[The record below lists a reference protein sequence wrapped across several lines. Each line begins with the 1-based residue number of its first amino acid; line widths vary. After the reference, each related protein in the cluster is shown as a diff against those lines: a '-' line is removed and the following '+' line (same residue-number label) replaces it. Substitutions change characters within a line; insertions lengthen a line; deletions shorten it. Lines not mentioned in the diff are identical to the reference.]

1 MASLSA
7 EERIAFQDSVKRLL
21 ADHSAEAD
29 VRRVMNLAE
38 GLDRDLWRRLGELGV
53 VGLLVE
59 EAYGGVGAG
68 PEELERVMEE
78 AGAAL
83 LCAPLLSSAVLATGL
98 IQALGDE
105 TDKARLLPSVADGS
119 RIATVALAGSR
130 GGWTADDLA
139 VRAEAAE
146 EGWRLDGQACF
157 VTHGQIA
164 DLMLVVART
173 RDGPVVFEVEK
184 DAPGLSVQPLPT
196 FDHTLRLADL
206 TFAATPARRLASSR
220 PVWEAVEAAL
230 DLGRVAL
237 AGEQAGGARR
247 VLEFTVD
254 YAKTRVQF
262 GRSIG
267 SFQAIKHMAADL
279 LLESESAV
287 SAARAAARSLAD
299 GAPDAKAAI
308 SLASFACA
316 EAFVQVAATAIQMH
330 GGIAFTWAHPAHLY
344 LRRAR
349 ADAQLF
355 GAPHVY
361 RERYLEAL
369 GA

>member
-7 EERIAFQDSVKRLL
+7 EERVAFQDSVKRLL
-21 ADHSAEAD
+21 ADHSGEAD
-29 VRRVMNLAE
+29 VRRAMDLPQ
-38 GLDRDLWRRLGELGV
+38 GFDRALWRQLSELGV
-53 VGLLVE
+53 VGLLVD

-78 AGAAL
+78 AGASL
-83 LCAPLLSSAVLATGL
+83 LCAPLLSSGVLAGGL

-105 TDKARLLPSVADGS
+105 ADKARLLPSIADGS
-119 RIATVALAGSR
+119 RIATVALAGPR
-130 GGWTADDLA
+130 GGWTAEG
-139 VRAEAAE
+139 VSVNAESHGE
-146 EGWRLDGQACF
+146 RSRLSGKACF

-164 DLMLVVART
+164 DIVLAVARAP
-173 RDGPVVFEVEK
+173 DGLGVFEVE
-184 DAPGLSVQPLPT
+184 AAASGLGVEALPT
-196 FDHTLRLADL
+196 FDHTLRMADL
-206 TFAATPARRLASSR
+206 NFTATPARRLSTAR
-220 PVWEAVEAAL
+220 PAWEAVEDAL
-230 DLGRVAL
+230 DLARVAL

-247 VLEFTVD
+247 VVEFTVD

-267 SFQAIKHMAADL
+267 SFQAIKHMAADI
-279 LLESESAV
+279 LLESESAI
-287 SAARAAARSLAD
+287 SAARAAARALAD

-308 SLASFACA
+308 SLAGFACA
-316 EAFVQVAATAIQMH
+316 DAFVQVAATAIQMH